1 MLVIPKLKN
10 PPLDRRYSH
19 LLVDFLL
26 GVLTSQISDFKSK
39 IKLIYKPI
47 GSKKLPKKLQKIQ
60 VFVQKLGLKHPF
72 SGQPTNRAASFL
84 AFWNRHGPHLTRIA
98 HWKAKSIG
106 FQN

>member
-1 MLVIPKLKN
+1 MREFKSARIITCAN
-10 PPLDRRYSH
+10 
-19 LLVDFLL
+19 
-26 GVLTSQISDFKSK
+26 LTSVKV
-39 IKLIYKPI
+39 
-47 GSKKLPKKLQKIQ
+47 GSEKLPIELQKIQ